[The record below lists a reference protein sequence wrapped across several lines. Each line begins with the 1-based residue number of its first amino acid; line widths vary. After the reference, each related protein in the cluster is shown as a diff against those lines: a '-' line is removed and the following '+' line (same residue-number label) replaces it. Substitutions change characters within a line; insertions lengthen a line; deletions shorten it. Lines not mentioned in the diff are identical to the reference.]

1 MAFLT
6 VVDRTIAYHDS
17 GETALPAV
25 LLAHPL
31 GMNQDVWEGVVAAL
45 RGRFRCVTWDLPGHG
60 ASTGLTAAVT
70 PEHLTADALALADAL
85 GLARFHFVGTSV
97 GGVVGQQLLRQA
109 PERLRDVVLTNT
121 GAVIGT
127 PDNWHARAARVRQ
140 EGLVAMADEIVPR
153 WFTEAFVQGNAAAYT
168 GWKVQLTR
176 TDGES
181 YARLCEMLAE
191 SDFSGQLRGVT
202 GPVRLLGGREDLS
215 TPPDTLKALA
225 SQFGDARLEVLEDI
239 AHVPSVEVPEAIA
252 KRLRAWLGDEHIG
265 ENGVSYVAGLETRKQ
280 VLGDEHVARSSEHA
294 TTLDAPF
301 QNMITRMA
309 WGELWGNEDLS
320 RTERSMI
327 TLAVLAALGRDGEL
341 ELHLKTAQ
349 RIGLSEAQLRQALM
363 HVAIYAGVPA
373 ANHAFSMAKKLGWG
387 NTL

>member
-6 VVDRTIAYHDS
+6 VAERTIAYRDS
-17 GETALPAV
+17 GEAALPAV

-31 GMNQDVWEGVVAAL
+31 GMSQDVWEGVVAAL

-60 ASTGLTAAVT
+60 ASSGLTEAVT
-70 PEHLTADALALADAL
+70 PRALAEDALALADAL
-85 GLARFHFVGTSV
+85 GVVRFHFVGTSI
-97 GGVVGQQLLRQA
+97 GGVVGQQLLTQC
-109 PERLRDVVLTNT
+109 PERLADVVLTNT

-127 PDNWHARAARVRQ
+127 PDNWHTRASRVRQ
-140 EGLVAMADEIVPR
+140 EGLAAMVDEIVPR
-153 WFTEAFVQGNAAAYT
+153 WFSEAFAQGDAATYT
-168 GWKVQLTR
+168 GWKVQLMR

-191 SDFSGQLRGVT
+191 TDFSGQLRDVT

-215 TPPDTLKALA
+215 TPPETLKTLA
-225 SQFGDARLEVLEDI
+225 SQFGDARLEVLENI
-239 AHVPSVEVPEAIA
+239 AHVPSVEVPEAVA
-252 KRLRAWLGDEHIG
+252 KRLRTWLGDEHVD
-265 ENGVSYVAGLETRKQ
+265 ENGVSYAAGLETRKQ
-280 VLGDEHVARSSEHA
+280 VLGDEHVARASENA

-301 QNMITRMA
+301 QNMITRLA
-309 WGELWGNEDLS
+309 WGELWGNDDLS

-373 ANHAFSMAKKLGWG
+373 ANHAFAMAKKLGWG